1 MGKTSVENIKAIA
14 QKIEESLNEYIK
26 KATEIDEHVS
36 DAYAKCYHALA
47 YNNADLG
54 ELYYDDG
61 YDQYTTK
68 YTAIVDFSEGS
79 KENVDKAY
87 EDYHFKWDIYVK
99 RLNKMLK
106 VIEEIKSSADTIEK
120 NEEEI
125 YETLKDILKES
136 YEFTNIGDLKE
147 DDYKKLEERKKQQ
160 EEQEKGEEEE
170 QQEKEEEEK
179 EEEKEEEQEEK
190 EEEEPLKDEQESQHG
205 GDHGN
210 DEEPVYNP
218 PKGTVPSEEKTE
230 GNKQGKTELETK
242 KSDSTEDKDK
252 KDDPLKETKTETES
266 GKKTDQGTKKED
278 EPSTVTPPSNTQT
291 ETTTTTTTPTE
302 PQQETYV
309 PLAETNNNNNWQ
321 PSNSNNNNNY
331 NNYSNETPINN
342 DVETGEETMTTEPEI
357 PEGSDETAPSSEI
370 TDDEIVKGNEYTKIP
385 TSDTPIETKHKSG
398 NSFIPIAAGLSAAAA
413 AGIGAKA
420 YMDRKNN
427 NDNGEDDFTSEEWDG
442 DESTISDYNTGNK
455 VEIQED
461 TLEEDPINDNVEP
474 EKYGARNN
482 EELVDIQQ

>member
-1 MGKTSVENIKAIA
+1 MGKVNVIYDDLYSSANNLEGVIDYLNQAKGQLEFISTAIGIINRNHDCFSKTEQGIADLKREFANYITEVTFLQNQCRNAANAFKDVEGKNVKATDSMLAVINDATTMLGQDKITDPDITAYNKRKDFEESKEHWDEATATDRSKTWNNTFVENDDKMVSINSAFSTQA
-14 QKIEESLNEYIK
+14 ESV
-26 KATEIDEHVS
+26 IDP
-36 DAYAKCYHALA
+36 
-47 YNNADLG
+47 
-54 ELYYDDG
+54 
-61 YDQYTTK
+61 
-68 YTAIVDFSEGS
+68 
-79 KENVDKAY
+79 
-87 EDYHFKWDIYVK
+87 
-99 RLNKMLK
+99 
-106 VIEEIKSSADTIEK
+106 EK
-120 NEEEI
+120 
-125 YETLKDILKES
+125 
-136 YEFTNIGDLKE
+136 
-147 DDYKKLEERKKQQ
+147 
-160 EEQEKGEEEE
+160 EEEE
-170 QQEKEEEEK
+170 QQEKES
-179 EEEKEEEQEEK
+179 
-190 EEEEPLKDEQESQHG
+190 EEPLKDEQESQHG

-218 PKGTVPSEEKTE
+218 PKGTAPSEEKPE
-230 GNKQGKTELETK
+230 GNKQGKTDLGTK
-242 KSDSTEDKDK
+242 KSDSTEDK
-252 KDDPLKETKTETES
+252 KDDPLKEAKTETES
-266 GKKTDQGTKKED
+266 GKETDQGTKKGE
-278 EPSTVTPPSNTQT
+278 EPSTVTPPSDTQT

-309 PLAETNNNNNWQ
+309 PPAETNNNNNWQ

-357 PEGSDETAPSSEI
+357 PEGSDETAPSSEMP
-370 TDDEIVKGNEYTKIP
+370 DDEIVKGNEYTKIP

>member
-14 QKIEESLNEYIK
+14 QKIEETLNEYIK
-26 KATEIDEHVS
+26 KTTEIDEQVS

-54 ELYYDDG
+54 EIYYDDG
-61 YDQYTTK
+61 YDKYTTK

-160 EEQEKGEEEE
+160 EEQEKEEEEKEEEEKTEEEEKEKEEE
-170 QQEKEEEEK
+170 QQEKES
-179 EEEKEEEQEEK
+179 
-190 EEEEPLKDEQESQHG
+190 EEPLKDEQESQHG

-210 DEEPVYNP
+210 NEEPVYNP
-218 PKGTVPSEEKTE
+218 PKGTAPSEEKTE
-230 GNKQGKTELETK
+230 GNKQGKTDLETK
-242 KSDSTEDKDK
+242 KSDSTEDK

-266 GKKTDQGTKKED
+266 GQKTDQGTKKED
-278 EPSTVTPPSNTQT
+278 EPSTVTPPSDTKT

-309 PLAETNNNNNWQ
+309 PPAETNNNNNWQ

-357 PEGSDETAPSSEI
+357 PEGSDETAPSSEMP
-370 TDDEIVKGNEYTKIP
+370 DDEIVKGNEYTKIP
-385 TSDTPIETKHKSG
+385 TSDTPIETKNKSG